1 MYLSIFPSVCGERSV
16 GVSSS
21 NDTADQERRRRG
33 LKREGIREG
42 GIREG
47 ETREVGFLVS
57 A

>member
-1 MYLSIFPSVCGERSV
+1 MYPCIHLSVCRERSV

-47 ETREVGFLVS
+47 ETGEGGLFV
-57 A
+57 